1 MVVRVTK
8 HPKESFERFM
18 SRFEQAVQR
27 TRLVRILR
35 ERRYLG
41 RSLNKRK
48 VRNAALKREFYRAQR
63 EKMKYY

>member
-1 MVVRVTK
+1 
-8 HPKESFERFM
+8 M